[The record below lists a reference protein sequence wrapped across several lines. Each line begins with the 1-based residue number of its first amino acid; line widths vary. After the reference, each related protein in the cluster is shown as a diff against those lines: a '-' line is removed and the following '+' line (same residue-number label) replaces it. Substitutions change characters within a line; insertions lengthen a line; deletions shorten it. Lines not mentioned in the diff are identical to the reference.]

1 MSNQPSGPLCG
12 LRVVE
17 FAGLGPAPFAAMLLA
32 DMGADVVRVAR
43 PDVPPL
49 DERDIVERG
58 RRVVR
63 IDLKSHDGVAAVLS
77 LLARAEV
84 LLEGFRPGVMER
96 LGLGPD
102 VLLRRNARL
111 VYGRMTGWGQDGPLA
126 KAAGHDIDYIAVSGA
141 LHAIGEAGRAPV
153 PPLNLLGDFG
163 GGAMYLVVGVLA
175 ALFEARRSGRG
186 QVVDAA
192 IVDGAAS
199 LLTFIH
205 AALGRGEWHEGRGEN
220 LLDGGA
226 PFYTTY
232 RCADG
237 EYVAVGALEPQFH
250 ALLVE
255 RLGLAAEL
263 FENRNDSVAWP
274 RLKELMR
281 DVFATRTR
289 AEWCALF
296 EGTDACVAP
305 VLALGEAAAHPH
317 MAARKVFETLDGIPC
332 PAPAPRFSRT
342 PSVLR
347 PVQSAF
353 HDVAAIAR
361 EWGAS

>member
-1 MSNQPSGPLCG
+1 MSKLPSGPLCG

-32 DMGADVVRVAR
+32 DMGADVVRIAR
-43 PDVPPL
+43 VDAPPL

-63 IDLKSHDGVAAVLS
+63 IDLKSRDGRAAVLT
-77 LLARAEV
+77 LLDRAHA

-102 VLLRRNARL
+102 VLLERNARL

-126 KAAGHDIDYIAVSGA
+126 EAAGHDIDYIALSGA

-163 GGAMYLVVGVLA
+163 GGALYLVVGVLA
-175 ALFEARRSGRG
+175 ALLEAKRSGRG

-205 AALGRGEWHEGRGEN
+205 AAVARGEWHEGRGEN

-232 RCADG
+232 RCGDG
-237 EYVAVGALEPQFH
+237 EYLAVGALEPQFH

-255 RLGLAAEL
+255 RLDLPHEA
-263 FENRNDSVAWP
+263 FEQRNDPAAWP
-274 RLKELMR
+274 RLKDLLR
-281 DVFATRTR
+281 ATFAKRTR

-305 VLALGEAAAHPH
+305 VLALGEAKAHPH
-317 MAARKVFETLDGIPC
+317 MAARKVFETLEGIPC

-342 PSVLR
+342 PSALR
-347 PVQSAF
+347 PVRAAL
-353 HDVAAIAR
+353 HDAADIAR
-361 EWGAS
+361 EWGTN

>member
-1 MSNQPSGPLCG
+1 MSNQPSGPLRG
-12 LRVVE
+12 LRIVE

-32 DMGADVVRVAR
+32 DMGADVVRIAR
-43 PDVPPL
+43 PDASPL
-49 DERDIVERG
+49 DEHDIVERG

-63 IDLKSHDGVAAVLS
+63 IDLKSRDGVAAALP
-77 LLARAEV
+77 LLDRAEV

-102 VLLRRNARL
+102 VLLGRNPRL
-111 VYGRMTGWGQDGPLA
+111 VYGRMTGWGQHGPLA
-126 KAAGHDIDYIAVSGA
+126 TTAGHDIDYIALSGA
-141 LHAIGEAGRAPV
+141 LHTIGEAGRAPV

-163 GGAMYLVVGVLA
+163 GGAMYLVVGILA
-175 ALFEARRSGRG
+175 ALLEAKSSGRG

-205 AALGRGEWHEGRGEN
+205 AAMARGEWRDERGGN

-237 EYVAVGALEPQFH
+237 EYIAVGALEPQFH
-250 ALLVE
+250 ALLLE
-255 RLGLAAEL
+255 RLGLPPEL
-263 FENRNDSVAWP
+263 FENRSNPADWP
-274 RLKELMR
+274 QLKELMR
-281 DVFATRTR
+281 EAFATRTR
-289 AEWCALF
+289 AEWCALL
-296 EGTDACVAP
+296 EGTDACAAP
-305 VLALGEAAAHPH
+305 VLGLGEAKAHPH
-317 MAARKVFETLDGIPC
+317 IAARKVFETLGGIPC

-342 PSVLR
+342 PSALR
-347 PVQSAF
+347 PVQAAF
-353 HDVAAIAR
+353 HDAAAIAR
-361 EWGAS
+361 EWGAR

>member
-1 MSNQPSGPLCG
+1 MSNQPGGPLCG

-43 PDVPPL
+43 SDAPPL

-63 IDLKSHDGVAAVLS
+63 VDLKSREGVAAVLP
-77 LLARAEV
+77 LLDRAEV

-126 KAAGHDIDYIAVSGA
+126 KAAGHDIDYIALSGA

-175 ALFEARRSGRG
+175 ALFEASRSGRG

-205 AALGRGEWHEGRGEN
+205 AAMARGEWHEGRGEN

-237 EYVAVGALEPQFH
+237 EYIAVGALEPQFH

-255 RLGLAAEL
+255 RLGLPAEL
-263 FENRNDSVAWP
+263 FEHRNDPATWP
-274 RLKELMR
+274 RLNELMR
-281 DVFATRTR
+281 NVFATRTR
-289 AEWCALF
+289 AEWCALL

-317 MAARKVFETLDGIPC
+317 MASRKVFETLDGIPC

-342 PSVLR
+342 PSALR

-353 HDVAAIAR
+353 QDAAAIAR